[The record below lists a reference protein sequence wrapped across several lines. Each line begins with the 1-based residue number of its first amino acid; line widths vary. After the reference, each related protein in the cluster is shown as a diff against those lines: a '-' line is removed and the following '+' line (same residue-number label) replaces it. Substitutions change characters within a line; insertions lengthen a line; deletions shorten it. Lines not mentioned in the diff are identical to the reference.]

1 MSRVTYFILQAHT
14 GNCFNKVI
22 IINIFLKHK
31 ILSEETILSAYMHA
45 HVHTHTYTH
54 THTGI
59 CTHKHTDYTKLNLH
73 NLKWAANRFLTDE
86 DSSTECKR

>member
-14 GNCFNKVI
+14 GNCFNKIII

-45 HVHTHTYTH
+45 RAHTHTEASAHTSTLTIQNLIYT
-54 THTGI
+54 T
-59 CTHKHTDYTKLNLH
+59 
-73 NLKWAANRFLTDE
+73 
-86 DSSTECKR
+86 